1 MVTSP
6 AWGMPAAPTLAAV
19 AVMLQMRRV
28 GDTGGKREQEIR
40 GPGREGHLKLN
51 AQTNTESKVIHDLAL
66 DMKLKLK
73 CCSHQSKTIRNH
85 DAGQIDWEMGNVCQN
100 QRDV

>member
-28 GDTGGKREQEIR
+28 MDTGRKRGQEIR
-40 GPGREGHLKLN
+40 GPGREGHLMLN
-51 AQTNTESKVIHDLAL
+51 AQTNTESKVIHELTL
-66 DMKLKLK
+66 DVNLKLK
-73 CCSHQSKTIRNH
+73 C
-85 DAGQIDWEMGNVCQN
+85 
-100 QRDV
+100 